1 MYIKIYQL
9 KQLGLNVSQIARKLN
24 ISRNTVYKYLNM
36 SPEEMQAFIESVKTR
51 RKKLDPFESQV
62 LQWLREYPDLSAAQ
76 IHDWL
81 KERRLDANVC
91 ESTVRHFVR
100 HLRERHG
107 IPKSKPMRQYEAVE
121 DPPMGQQMQVDFG
134 ETRTHDLHQHPVR
147 LWCITFVLSHSR
159 YKYVEWQDRPFTTAD
174 VIRCHENAFEFFG
187 GMTREIVYD
196 QDHLLLV
203 SENHGDLI
211 LTAEFAAYV
220 RQRRF
225 QIRMCRKQDPESK
238 GRVENVVGFVKRN
251 FARHRTFTH
260 IDRWNEDCLAWL
272 NRTGNGR
279 MHHTTKKIPADVFAE
294 ERRHLLPVPEKIQTN
309 SAPSI
314 TRRVRKD
321 NTIVFQGNRYSLP
334 LGTYTGTDTSVEIRV
349 TPDKQLVAFDPA
361 TGEELARHPLHAGKG
376 KLIKNTNHARDRSKG
391 IGAYMEHVAARFPE
405 PAQARS
411 YLAVIREQKPR
422 YIRDQL
428 QWIDRHAKDADPD
441 VLAQALAYC
450 LKHRLY
456 QATDFVDALHYYA
469 ALKSA
474 AAPAVPTDVRLLSE
488 PERQK
493 LKMKPQV
500 RPFDVYQ
507 AILEGAR

>member
-1 MYIKIYQL
+1 
-9 KQLGLNVSQIARKLN
+9 
-24 ISRNTVYKYLNM
+24 
-36 SPEEMQAFIESVKTR
+36 
-51 RKKLDPFESQV
+51 
-62 LQWLREYPDLSAAQ
+62 
-76 IHDWL
+76 
-81 KERRLDANVC
+81 
-91 ESTVRHFVR
+91 
-100 HLRERHG
+100 
-107 IPKSKPMRQYEAVE
+107 MRQYEAVE
-121 DPPMGQQMQVDFG
+121 DPPMGQQMQADFG
-134 ETRTHDLHQHPVR
+134 ETKTHDLHQHPVR
-147 LWCITFVLSHSR
+147 LWFMTFVLSHSR

-220 RQRRF
+220 RQRGF
-225 QIRMCRKQDPESK
+225 QVRMCRKQDPESK
-238 GRVENVVGFVKRN
+238 GRVENVVGFVKHN

-294 ERRHLLPVPEKIQTN
+294 ERRHLLPVPQKIQTE

-334 LGTYTGTDTSVEIRV
+334 LGTYTDPDTSVGIRV
-349 TPDKQLVAFDPA
+349 TSDQQLVAFDPT

-376 KLIKNTNHARDRSKG
+376 KLIKNTNHARIVPKGLTPIWSTSPPAFPIRTKPDPIWRSSGNKNRVTFG
-391 IGAYMEHVAARFPE
+391 TICNGSTDTPKT
-405 PAQARS
+405 Q
-411 YLAVIREQKPR
+411 IRMR
-422 YIRDQL
+422 
-428 QWIDRHAKDADPD
+428 W
-441 VLAQALAYC
+441 QALSYC
-450 LKHRLY
+450 LKHQLY
-456 QATDFVDALHYYA
+456 QATDFVDVLRYYA

-474 AAPAVPTDVRLLSE
+474 AAPAVPAADRLLEE
-488 PERQK
+488 PQRQK
-493 LKMKPQV
+493 LRMKPQV
-500 RPFDVYQ
+500 HPFEVYQ